1 MVSWSLK
8 LTMVDQDTNKGRTPY
23 CVSGVKPTKKKTS
36 LFLFPQLPKSQL
48 ISLSALM
55 TALVTVLTVLFQIY
69 VPATQG
75 YFNFGEVGVYIT
87 AGLFGPIIG
96 GFAGG
101 FGSMLADLATGYVI
115 YAPGTLVIKGL
126 EGLIVGYLSF
136 SFRNRFLPKRLRVLG
151 LGLGIG
157 FAIFLVIVGVFA
169 FSGQLELIGGPET
182 PWWLI
187 PFFLPYW
194 VWFIL
199 AGFLGSMTVFITLR
213 YEPKAAWNA
222 LSMLLGGVLMVSG
235 YFVYEFLIFR
245 EAAIVELPVNFMQA
259 IIGILVA
266 LPITE
271 RILRTME
278 NLGGRDEFS

>member
-1 MVSWSLK
+1 M
-8 LTMVDQDTNKGRTPY
+8 
-23 CVSGVKPTKKKTS
+23 
-36 LFLFPQLPKSQL
+36 PKSQL
-48 ISLSALM
+48 ISLAALM

-75 YFNFGEVGVYIT
+75 YFNFGEVGVYLT
-87 AGLFGPIIG
+87 AVLFGPVIG

-101 FGSMLADLATGYVI
+101 FGSMVADLATGYVI

-126 EGLIVGYLSF
+126 EGFIVGYLSF
-136 SFRNRFLPKRLRVLG
+136 MFRDRFLPKKLRILG

-157 FAIFLVIVGVFA
+157 LAVFLVIVGVFA
-169 FSGQLELIGGPET
+169 FSGQLEFIGGPET

-199 AGFLGSMTVFITLR
+199 AGFLGTMTVYTTLR

-222 LSMLLGGVLMVSG
+222 LAMLVGGVIMVGG

-245 EAAIVELPVNFMQA
+245 EAAVVELPVNFMQA
-259 IIGILVA
+259 IIGLLVA

-271 RILRTME
+271 RLLRTMK
-278 NLGGRDEFS
+278 NLGRMDQIS